1 MRDLIFSHISDIDG
15 MGSVVLLKLVN
26 KDMHYELCET
36 FNVNDKFEEYYN
48 SKDIYNYD
56 RIYIT
61 DLCLDDEH
69 LKIIQNDKLLKD
81 KVKIFDHHESVLQF
95 NTYDFVNITIKDE
108 KGYCCGTTLFYNY
121 LLDNKIIESNS
132 AIDKFCE
139 LTRRHDTWEWKK
151 IYNDEMSR
159 DLSLFFET
167 VGTEKYIEVMYSKLK
182 TEKEFKF
189 NKVAEFLIENRK
201 TKMMEKVLSY
211 VEGIVYKK
219 VFGLKAGIVFISYE
233 YRNEVAQYL
242 TDMKYDI
249 DFVMLIAIEHGT
261 ISYRSVRPGVNVRL
275 VAEKMGGKGHDEAA
289 GNNISDIQKERILDI
304 LLS

>member
-167 VGTEKYIEVMYSKLK
+167 VGTEKYIEV
-182 TEKEFKF
+182 
-189 NKVAEFLIENRK
+189 I
-201 TKMMEKVLSY
+201 EKVLYAKKGLTYGNGQNTLLRIGTFLNGSNICGINMQELNGRRKIIYGSILNNGVTSEILSRGYLDSY
-211 VEGIVYKK
+211 SGIVT
-219 VFGLKAGIVFISYE
+219 
-233 YRNEVAQYL
+233 N
-242 TDMKYDI
+242 
-249 DFVMLIAIEHGT
+249 
-261 ISYRSVRPGVNVRL
+261 
-275 VAEKMGGKGHDEAA
+275 A
-289 GNNISDIQKERILDI
+289 GNNRYSMIRNSGLEKRIMENTMDREL
-304 LLS
+304 